1 MSPDVK
7 GTKLPVSEVVG
18 EPAAFR
24 ISPDKRPPLCPAG
37 PHSSAEAMAQK
48 TVIQQRLFKMGSAW
62 WDCSLYPTSSRVE
75 TTRVFL
81 VLRVLYCMAHTLAC
95 TCSLLRRTR
104 RPDERGMESPTER
117 LRRAGPGWAQD
128 HSAVAAAATPG
139 ACPQGDWIWGSLGTP
154 AAPQAQPSPLGPLAL
169 CVCRGGGAALSIL
182 GGWASWSLPTRCQ

>member
-7 GTKLPVSEVVG
+7 GTKLPVPEVVG

-81 VLRVLYCMAHTLAC
+81 VLRVLYCMARTLAC

-117 LRRAGPGWAQD
+117 PPACRPGLGSGPQRGSSGSNPWSVSPRGLD
-128 HSAVAAAATPG
+128 MGEPGDSSSSSGSALALGAA
-139 ACPQGDWIWGSLGTP
+139 GSLCVPWGRGRP
-154 AAPQAQPSPLGPLAL
+154 EHPRRLG
-169 CVCRGGGAALSIL
+169 IL
-182 GGWASWSLPTRCQ
+182 VSAH